1 MKRKTKRN
9 RTLEVGDRINIVQSI
24 EIKLQQN
31 YF

>member
-1 MKRKTKRN
+1 MKKKTKRN

>member
-9 RTLEVGDRINIVQSI
+9 RTLEVGDRINIAQSI